1 MAALIAYCSI
11 VLGSLM
17 TDFGKASKAEANIRI
32 ALYKKDRAGAEL
44 VRTWRV
50 LFTIG
55 GSMLPHRKLA
65 VSGLTNKETLLNA
78 EKTKCLQ
85 DLVL

>member
-44 VRTWRV
+44 VGT
-50 LFTIG
+50 
-55 GSMLPHRKLA
+55 
-65 VSGLTNKETLLNA
+65 
-78 EKTKCLQ
+78 
-85 DLVL
+85 

>member
-1 MAALIAYCSI
+1 MKEEERYVRPGGSTLAALIAYCSI

-17 TDFGKASKAEANIRI
+17 TDFGKASKVEANIRI

-50 LFTIG
+50 VFTMAVPCFHT
-55 GSMLPHRKLA
+55 GS
-65 VSGLTNKETLLNA
+65 
-78 EKTKCLQ
+78 
-85 DLVL
+85 